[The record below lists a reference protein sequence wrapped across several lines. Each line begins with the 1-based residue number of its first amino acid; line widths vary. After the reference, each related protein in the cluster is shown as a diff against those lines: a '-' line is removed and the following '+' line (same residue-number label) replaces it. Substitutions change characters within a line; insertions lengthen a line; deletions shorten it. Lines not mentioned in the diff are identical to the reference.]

1 MKLPSTLQ
9 KIALISLPILGFVAA
24 PNIARGNSYE
34 IAQRVN
40 CKSPQTTY
48 EMKVCAGISYEAA
61 DKKLNQVYRQLKPRL
76 GRSQQ
81 NKLVD
86 AQLTW
91 IQFRDKTCAFS
102 GAFAEGGTLE
112 PVLKIN
118 CLADVT
124 ERRVKDLQGYL
135 EIVNNR

>member
-1 MKLPSTLQ
+1 MKLRSTLQ

-34 IAQRVN
+34 IAQKVN
-40 CKSPQTTY
+40 CSSPQTTY
-48 EMKVCAGISYEAA
+48 EMKVCAGISYESA

-81 NKLVD
+81 KKLVN
-86 AQLTW
+86 AQLSW
-91 IQFRDKTCAFS
+91 IQFRNKSCAFE

-112 PVLKIN
+112 PVLRIN

-124 ERRVKDLQGYL
+124 EKRVDDLERYL
-135 EIVNNR
+135 GIINNR